1 MAIRRLDTLLALKV
15 LTLVPELNASDR
27 RVAGALLEHFNRN
40 TAQCDPG
47 LPRIADLLG
56 LSTRT
61 VMRSNRRL
69 EAARL
74 FKKTRHGGRSHRNS
88 YEPNWARF
96 QELEGVWREKFNH
109 KSRMSKESLLPR
121 QDCHVDGDSAGA
133 QTCDTNLL
141 KATYPKTP
149 PTKEN
154 RRPPYSRQN
163 SATPSSS
170 DAARVAAERRWTTA
184 LHNQFA
190 AQPRTYG
197 EVIAAINESISSG
210 ATEAEMHKRGAGI
223 IYILN
228 QLRIPHR

>member
-1 MAIRRLDTLLALKV
+1 MSPAAKISPISVTLLALKV

-109 KSRMSKESLLPR
+109 KSRMSKESLLMVHARTSLP
-121 QDCHVDGDSAGA
+121 CESAFR
-133 QTCDTNLL
+133 
-141 KATYPKTP
+141 AT
-149 PTKEN
+149 
-154 RRPPYSRQN
+154 
-163 SATPSSS
+163 
-170 DAARVAAERRWTTA
+170 
-184 LHNQFA
+184 HA
-190 AQPRTYG
+190 AQC
-197 EVIAAINESISSG
+197 
-210 ATEAEMHKRGAGI
+210 
-223 IYILN
+223 
-228 QLRIPHR
+228 